1 MTSTVR
7 PRRRPSTR
15 TGTRSGT
22 RSARSTRSRRPTRRR
37 YLARRWTALLVVLA
51 VLALG
56 YLVTF
61 TSVLGVRSVDVFGT
75 RDLSVDEVRRQAAIE
90 PGTPMV
96 RLDTDE
102 VVARVAELPRVFGV
116 EVSRSWP
123 SGVEI
128 TVTERDPVAVR
139 QLPDG
144 VHLVDRTGLDYTTV
158 RTRPPGL
165 PLLRVAE
172 VGPDDPSTRAAVT
185 VIRAIP
191 EQLRKKVVEVAA
203 KTPGSVTLTLG
214 NKRVV
219 RWGNA
224 EDNERKA
231 AVLAPLLTRP
241 GKVYDVA
248 TPEFPTVS

>member
-7 PRRRPSTR
+7 PRRRP
-15 TGTRSGT
+15 GTRAG
-22 RSARSTRSRRPTRRR
+22 ARSRGRPVRTARSVRTRRR

-51 VLALG
+51 VLGLT
-56 YLVTF
+56 YVVVF
-61 TSVLGVRSVDVFGT
+61 TPVLGVRTVEVAGT
-75 RDLSVDEVRRQAAIE
+75 RDLDADEVREAAAIE
-90 PGTPMV
+90 LGTPMV

-102 VVARVAELPRVFGV
+102 VAGRVAELPRVFEV
-116 EVSRSWP
+116 AVSRSWP

-158 RTRPPGL
+158 ERRPPGL

-172 VGPDDPSTRAAVT
+172 VGPDDAETRAAVT

-191 EQLRKKVVEVAA
+191 RQLRDKVVEVSAQ
-203 KTPGSVTLTLG
+203 TPGSVMLTLG
-214 NKRVV
+214 DKRVV

-224 EDNERKA
+224 EDNDRKA

-241 GKVYDVA
+241 GKVYDVV